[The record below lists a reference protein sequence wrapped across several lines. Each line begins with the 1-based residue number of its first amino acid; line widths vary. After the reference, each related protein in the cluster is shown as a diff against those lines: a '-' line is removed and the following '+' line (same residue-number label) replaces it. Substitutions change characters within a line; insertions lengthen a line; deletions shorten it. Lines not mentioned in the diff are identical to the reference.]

1 MDLQENVN
9 GTEEVEV
16 NDEEEDEEMGGIQL
30 AEDKE
35 ESEEEEIEGEEE
47 EEDIPLS
54 DLSEDERADVIPHQR
69 LTINNSAAINASIKR
84 ISFINAQTPF
94 SEHNSLVSTDDV
106 DVPDPN
112 DDLTRELAFYKVCQA
127 AAIEARRTLKKEG
140 VNFTRP
146 TDYFAEMVK
155 TDEHMTKIKKKLF
168 DEAASKKAAADARRQ
183 RDLKKF
189 GKQVQVAKLQQRQKE
204 KKETLEKINSLKRST
219 LPPHLLSVSIDSN
232 TSQNARLNQ
241 PDPPITTMTS
251 STSPS
256 TTTTRRPP
264 SAEGAEAKTPQEQ
277 AAQTQNDR
285 RRTRNTDSAA
295 RSDSQN
301 PAMPRPQLIYVDFRP
316 RR

>member
-1 MDLQENVN
+1 MVKKSKLFAALDAHKGRDYEKERQKKLAKAAEKKKKAQKGESEEVEKVCCSPHANRMRALISGFQENVKA
-9 GTEEVEV
+9 TKDVEA
-16 NDEEEDEEMGGIQL
+16 NDEEEDEEMGGVKV
-30 AEDKE
+30 AENKAQSDE
-35 ESEEEEIEGEEE
+35 EEDDDDEEIEGEEE

-84 ISFINAQTPF
+84 ISFITPQTPF
-94 SEHNSLVSTDDV
+94 SEHNSLVSTDEV

-140 VNFTRP
+140 VSFTRP

-219 LPPHLLSVSIDSN
+219 SFFSVVFLLL
-232 TSQNARLNQ
+232 TY
-241 PDPPITTMTS
+241 
-251 STSPS
+251 
-256 TTTTRRPP
+256 
-264 SAEGAEAKTPQEQ
+264 
-277 AAQTQNDR
+277 
-285 RRTRNTDSAA
+285 RRT
-295 RSDSQN
+295 
-301 PAMPRPQLIYVDFRP
+301 
-316 RR
+316 